1 MSETDQP
8 ITQKENSLIW
18 EGPQVFRKLPE
29 WMTAARDSE
38 RLCVAPFE
46 ALELFIRIL
55 HAWTKIK
62 MRELNDIRFVLEHFL
77 PAYKILNLK

>member
-8 ITQKENSLIW
+8 ITQKQNSLIW
-18 EGPQVFRKLPE
+18 EGLQVFRKLPE
-29 WMTAARDSE
+29 WMTAAWDPG
-38 RLCVAPFE
+38 RLCAAPVE
-46 ALELFIRIL
+46 ALELFILIL

-62 MRELNDIRFVLEHFL
+62 VRELNDIMFVLEHFL